1 MPSLPLIENLLIAL
15 ALAADAFS
23 VSLAAGAQGFR
34 PRRIFR
40 LSWHFGMFQFLM
52 PVIGWFGGELVARIV
67 GRAGP
72 CYLRL
77 GKAGEPGI
85 GVKMI
90 IDGIKDAPRELPDLS
105 RGWKMITLSV
115 ATSIDAL
122 GVGLGF
128 GLLDIPVWR
137 PAIVI
142 GVVCSIMTIIGLY
155 LGVRMYRKIGHRA
168 LIIGGIILI
177 GVGIKMII

>member
-1 MPSLPLIENLLIAL
+1 MSTLPLIENLLIAL

-34 PRRIFR
+34 PRRVFR
-40 LSWHFGMFQFLM
+40 LSWHFGLFQFMM
-52 PVIGWFGGELVARIV
+52 PVIGWFGGDMAARIV

-72 CYLRL
+72 WIVLAL
-77 GKAGEPGI
+77 LAGI

-90 IDGIKDAPRELPDLS
+90 VDGIKDAPRELPDLS
-105 RGWKMITLSV
+105 RGWKMVMLSI

-122 GVGLGF
+122 GVGFGF

-142 GVVCSIMTIIGLY
+142 GMVCSIMTIIGLY
-155 LGVRMYRKIGHRA
+155 LGVRMYCIIGHRA
-168 LIIGGIILI
+168 LIIGGVILI
-177 GVGIKMII
+177 GIGIKTVL

>member
-1 MPSLPLIENLLIAL
+1 MSALPLIENLLIAL
-15 ALAADAFS
+15 GLAADAFS

-40 LSWHFGMFQFLM
+40 LSWHFGLFQFLM
-52 PVIGWFGGELVARIV
+52 PVIGWFGGELVAKIV

-72 CYLRL
+72 WIVLVLL
-77 GKAGEPGI
+77 GSIGI
-85 GVKMI
+85 KMI
-90 IDGIKDAPRELPDLS
+90 IDGIKDAPKRLPDLS
-105 RGWKMITLSV
+105 RGWKMVSLSV

-122 GVGLGF
+122 AVGF
-128 GLLDIPVWR
+128 GLGLLDVPVWR

-168 LIIGGIILI
+168 LMIGGLILI
-177 GVGIKMII
+177 GIGIKMVT

>member
-72 CYLRL
+72 WIVLAL
-77 GKAGEPGI
+77 LAGI